1 MNKIDRYLIAL
12 IITFPILNSN
22 LALAG
27 AIKTWKFDPK
37 NNQLEFILEEK
48 TTPSYLFLQDPPRL
62 VIDLPNTNL
71 GSVETQKDYPGVV
84 RQIRLAQFDKGITR
98 LVMEFSPDAVLSSDI
113 IQIRQLATGQPENHW
128 ILRPS
133 IVAGNNA
140 PAQTNYPQLPSNNS
154 DVAPSQATVTVPP
167 LNPINNVPS
176 AAQKPSP
183 PPQIPVIEFGK
194 PIPK

>member
-1 MNKIDRYLIAL
+1 MKKIDRYLKAL
-12 IITFPILNSN
+12 IITVPLLNSN
-22 LALAG
+22 LAIAG
-27 AIKTWKFDPK
+27 SIESWKFDPK

-48 TTPSYLFLQDPPRL
+48 TTPSYFFLQDPPRL

-98 LVMEFSPDAVLSSDI
+98 LVMEFSPDAVLSSDT
-113 IQIRQLATGQPENHW
+113 IQVRQLATGQPENHW

-133 IVAGNNA
+133 IVAGNSQS
-140 PAQTNYPQLPSNNS
+140 PPITSSQLPSNNS
-154 DVAPSQATVTVPP
+154 ANESSQPTVTVPP
-167 LNPINNVPS
+167 LNPNDNVPS
-176 AAQKPSP
+176 TTQKPSP
-183 PPQIPVIEFGK
+183 PPQIPVIEFGQ

>member
-1 MNKIDRYLIAL
+1 MKKIDRYLKAL
-12 IITFPILNSN
+12 IITLPFLNSN
-22 LALAG
+22 LAIAG
-27 AIKTWKFDPK
+27 SIESWKFDPK

-48 TTPSYLFLQDPPRL
+48 TTPSYFFLQDPPRL

-98 LVMEFSPDAVLSSDI
+98 LVMEFSPDAVLSSDT
-113 IQIRQLATGQPENHW
+113 IQVRQLATGQPENHW

-133 IVAGNNA
+133 IVSANNQS
-140 PAQTNYPQLPSNNS
+140 PPTTSNQLPLNNPGS
-154 DVAPSQATVTVPP
+154 DSSPPTVTVPP
-167 LNPINNVPS
+167 LNSSNNVPS
-176 AAQKPSP
+176 ATQKPSP
-183 PPQIPVIEFGK
+183 PPQIPVIEFGQ